1 VIVLDGETIY
11 FPHLLGEDYRLHVG
25 MIAAE
30 SLTAV
35 SLQAPPWDLADAKN
49 ENAAQTLL
57 RSPPRLP
64 AAAPACPF
72 SRILKVK
79 I

>member
-35 SLQAPPWDLADAKN
+35 SLQAPPTASMGFSGSQKRKRGANPL
-49 ENAAQTLL
+49 EE
-57 RSPPRLP
+57 P
-64 AAAPACPF
+64 APPACRF
-72 SRILKVK
+72 TSLSVFQDT
-79 I
+79 